1 MKTLVIGSPRT
12 GSWSLMDILSEGQT
26 GIKTFYEILQ
36 TNRANDPSE
45 WRIAEYDSL
54 VEQFDYATLENYE
67 DNITALFKLFDQTPN
82 CIAKVFPAQMP
93 ANDITILQKCF
104 SLCEM
109 ADNINYIQRQ
119 DTRQQV
125 ISYAV
130 GIKNKKLVPKNHAW
144 RSSRPQYKEELSHDE
159 LTSAFNSL
167 AHYNRLVAEIY
178 AQYPG
183 KVYTLEKD
191 LPQKPYQNKYE
202 YTGDWQVPYNFKMLG
217 EESNA

>member
-12 GSWSLMDILSEGQT
+12 GSWYLMDMLSEGQT
-26 GIKTFYEILQ
+26 DIKTFYEIFKQ
-36 TNRANDPSE
+36 KSE
-45 WRIAEYDSL
+45 DEL
-54 VEQFDYATLENYE
+54 
-67 DNITALFKLFDQTPN
+67 TALFKLFNQTPN
-82 CIAKVFPAQMP
+82 CIAKVFPAQML
-93 ANDITILQKCF
+93 AKDITILQKCF
-104 SLCEM
+104 ALCEM
-109 ADNINYIQRQ
+109 ADNINYIQRK

-125 ISYAV
+125 ISHAI
-130 GIKNKKLVPKNHAW
+130 GRRNIKDINLDTRDHGEWGPN
-144 RSSRPQYKEELSHDE
+144 RSLTTQEPSHDE
-159 LTSAFNSL
+159 LTAAFNHL

>member
-12 GSWSLMDILSEGQT
+12 GSWYLMDMLSEGQT
-26 GIKTFYEILQ
+26 DIKTFYEILKQ
-36 TNRANDPSE
+36 KSE
-45 WRIAEYDSL
+45 DEL
-54 VEQFDYATLENYE
+54 
-67 DNITALFKLFDQTPN
+67 TALFKLFNQTPN
-82 CIAKVFPAQMP
+82 CIAKVFPAQML
-93 ANDITILQKCF
+93 AKDITILQKCF
-104 SLCEM
+104 ALCEM
-109 ADNINYIQRQ
+109 ADNINYIQRK

-130 GIKNKKLVPKNHAW
+130 GIKNKNLVTKDHAW